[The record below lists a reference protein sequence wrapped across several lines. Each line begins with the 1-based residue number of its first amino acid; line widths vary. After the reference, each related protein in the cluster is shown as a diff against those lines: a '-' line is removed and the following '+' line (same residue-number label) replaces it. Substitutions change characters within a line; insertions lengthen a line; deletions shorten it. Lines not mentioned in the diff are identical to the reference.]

1 MQMSG
6 SPAAERHPADAGW
19 AAWRDISRPRPSR
32 SMGLL
37 ALGALLGLII
47 AGYGLFTAKGT
58 RSRGVPPEAIALVNN
73 LPILRSDFITQ
84 VQTQF
89 VIPFARSTTQQRKKV
104 LEDMIA
110 EELMVQRGLEI
121 DLSSYDPDVRAAM
134 VAGVELE
141 VSADVL
147 AEQPDEAQLRD
158 YYARHRAKY
167 VTEGVMRLHEL
178 VARATGSVS
187 VDQAI
192 STAQQAVAA
201 LRAGVPIDAV
211 MRQYHLVDSGRLLDA
226 GRVDTG
232 DILEFAA
239 KVKLGLEMYG
249 AASRLQSG
257 EISDAIRQS
266 DGAHII
272 VMVQHRFPIQ
282 QEYEAAADK
291 AWTDYKNDG
300 LAGARAANI
309 EYLRGRADILLSADA
324 RSLEAWSK

>member
-1 MQMSG
+1 MNRRNTLTVF
-6 SPAAERHPADAGW
+6 AA
-19 AAWRDISRPRPSR
+19 S
-32 SMGLL
+32 LL
-37 ALGALLGLII
+37 AFGALLGLMI

-58 RSRGVPPEAIALVNN
+58 RSRGVPPEAIVLVNN

-89 VIPFARSTTQQRKKV
+89 VTPFAQSTTQQRKKI

-121 DLSSYDPDVRAAM
+121 DLSSYDPDVRTAM

-167 VTEGVMRLHEL
+167 VTEGVMRLREL
-178 VARATGSVS
+178 VARTTGSVRM
-187 VDQAI
+187 DQAI
-192 STAQQAVAA
+192 SIAQQAVVA
-201 LRAGVPIDAV
+201 LRAGIPVDAV
-211 MRQYHLVDSGRLLDA
+211 MKQYHLVDSRRLLEA

-239 KVKLGLEMYG
+239 KAKLSVEMYG
-249 AASRLQSG
+249 AAARLQTG
-257 EISDAIRQS
+257 EISDALRQS

-272 VMVQHRFPIQ
+272 VMMQRRVPIQ
-282 QEYEAAADK
+282 QEYAAAADQV
-291 AWTDYKNDG
+291 WTDYKND
-300 LAGARAANI
+300 
-309 EYLRGRADILLSADA
+309 
-324 RSLEAWSK
+324 K